1 MDLEQAKQ
9 FVAANK
15 WKFASSM
22 RWIPHWYVLREKC
35 DEGQFVAFA
44 ELIRSA
50 GETRPFGK
58 KRTFIY
64 LDLDGYSYWTMGN
77 PIPETTVINRAR
89 SRENLPKPKRVRGR
103 A

>member
-1 MDLEQAKQ
+1 MDREQAKR
-9 FVAANK
+9 FIAANK

-22 RWIPHWYVLREKC
+22 PYLPHSYVLREKC
-35 DEGQFVAFA
+35 DEEQFVAFV

-89 SRENLPKPKRVRGR
+89 IRENLSQPKRVRGR